1 MRPTSGTGSKRH
13 PGRRIRG
20 GACPGYFLAGGPGSN
35 LAFTLIEVLVVV
47 AITGIIVALASVN
60 LFPSDREVARREA
73 GKLALAVEHAR
84 DAAWFGGRPTAIS
97 FADGRAR
104 LWRYG
109 NNAWNPDAARD
120 STLDPDVRV
129 AAVTSGGQ
137 AIAAGERLVFLP
149 DGLDEPFRVALDI
162 RGLAWA
168 VYGDAAGG
176 IRVVER

>member
-1 MRPTSGTGSKRH
+1 MRPTSATGSKPH
-13 PGRRIRG
+13 PGRRNRG
-20 GACPGYFLAGGPGSN
+20 SGPGSK

-47 AITGIIVALASVN
+47 AITGIVVALASVN
-60 LFPSDREVARREA
+60 LFPSDKELARREA
-73 GKLALAVEHAR
+73 AQLALANEHAR
-84 DAAWFGGRPTAIS
+84 DSAWFAGRPTALT

-109 NNAWNPDAARD
+109 NGAWQPDAARE
-120 STLDPDVRV
+120 TALDPSMRI

-137 AIAAGERLVFLP
+137 AIRAGERLIFLP

-168 VYGDAAGG
+168 VDGDAAGG
-176 IRVVER
+176 ITVVER

>member
-1 MRPTSGTGSKRH
+1 MRPTSATG
-13 PGRRIRG
+13 IRG
-20 GACPGYFLAGGPGSN
+20 
-35 LAFTLIEVLVVV
+35 FTLIEVLVVV

-73 GKLALAVEHAR
+73 GKLAIAVEHAR

-109 NNAWNPDAARD
+109 NNAWNPDATRD
-120 STLDPDVRV
+120 AALDPDVRV

-137 AIAAGERLVFLP
+137 AIPAGERLVFLP

-168 VYGDAAGG
+168 VDGDAAGS